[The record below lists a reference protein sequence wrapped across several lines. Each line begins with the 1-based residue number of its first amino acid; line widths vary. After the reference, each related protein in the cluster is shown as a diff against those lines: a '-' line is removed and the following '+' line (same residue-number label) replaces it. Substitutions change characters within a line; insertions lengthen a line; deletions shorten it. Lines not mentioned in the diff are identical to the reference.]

1 MKSLIHLSAN
11 VAAILGVLC
20 CVAAALTQLSGAFY
34 LPGGIEAISLFELGS
49 GMMVFACL
57 GKLELLLQRDAL
69 SK

>member
-11 VAAILGVLC
+11 VAAVLGVLS
-20 CVAAALTQLSGAFY
+20 CVAAALTRLSGVFY
-34 LPGGIEAISLFELGS
+34 LPGGIEAITVFELGT

-57 GKLELLLQRDAL
+57 GKLELLLQRGEL